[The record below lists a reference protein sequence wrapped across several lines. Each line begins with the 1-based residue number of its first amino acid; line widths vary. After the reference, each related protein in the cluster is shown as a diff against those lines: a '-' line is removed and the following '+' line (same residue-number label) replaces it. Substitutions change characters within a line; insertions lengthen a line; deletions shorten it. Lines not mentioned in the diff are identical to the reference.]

1 MQIENLLATE
11 YGRLNENKTLPVL
24 YDASTSAC
32 GEVFYTWL
40 NALFCDKA
48 LGVVVVVVVILFCGM

>member
-1 MQIENLLATE
+1 M
-11 YGRLNENKTLPVL
+11 NENKTLYVL

-48 LGVVVVVVVILFCGM
+48 LGVVVVDILFCGM